1 MNAGLSVCAPSGDR
15 GADGGL
21 REEPEGGAE
30 EPAEEGTVGGGHPTA
45 A

>member
-21 REEPEGGAE
+21 QEEPEGGAE
-30 EPAEEGTVGGGHPTA
+30 ELAEEGTLGGGHPTA